1 MTKRVL
7 DLVRAPHVLKR
18 DAPTRAEAGLSAPSV
33 QKFVGRALSMRLPA
47 ASVVSLIGAAAVG
60 FSTLYLVSDLIEL
73 GQGSFS
79 TVQLALTYVSEA
91 TIPLFVIGIYAV
103 QRPRIG
109 WLGLLGAVGYAY
121 AFVFFSSTVVYALLD
136 DVPDWNALVD
146 RMGASMT
153 VHSVLMVASG
163 VALGF
168 AVRRARVL
176 PAWTGT
182 LLIVGMFA
190 MVGAA
195 VLPDVF
201 QVAAAAVR
209 DVALAAMG
217 ASLLASARTGPLG
230 GRRSLPPL
238 GTEAAR

>member
-1 MTKRVL
+1 MTKQVH
-7 DLVRAPHVLKR
+7 DLVRAPQVLER
-18 DAPTRAEAGLSAPSV
+18 DAPPRTEAGLSAPKV
-33 QKFVGRALSMRLPA
+33 QEFGGRAPSMRLPA

-60 FSTLYLVSDLIEL
+60 FSMLYLVSDLIEL
-73 GQGSFS
+73 GQGGFS
-79 TVQLALTYVSEA
+79 TLQLALTYISEA

-121 AFVFFSSTVVYALLD
+121 AFVFFSSTVVYALVD
-136 DVPDWNALVD
+136 DVPDWNALLD
-146 RMGASMT
+146 RMGAWMT

-163 VALGF
+163 FALGF

-190 MVGAA
+190 MVCAA

-209 DVALAAMG
+209 DMAFAAMG
-217 ASLLASARTGPLG
+217 ASLLASARTGWLG
-230 GRRSLPPL
+230 GRGWLLRL